1 MQTDSAVR
9 QIDEYLASLHKA
21 LGKLPPQARDDIT
34 KEIRSHILERVEEE
48 GRVTEQTV
56 NEVLRAMGDAREF
69 ASQYRTQA
77 VLRRATTSKS
87 PWTLLRA
94 TARSATTGLAGVVA
108 FTATIAGYGCALVAY
123 LCALLKPILRAIS
136 DCGLAQNIRS
146 RWGTVQAALP
156 PKPMGSR
163 CDHRPRLC
171 WEHSVPHTALR
182 RNSWALGFFP
192 SPSYSEFCSYLSQR
206 VSHAG
211 PSGDSPKGN
220 CLAGGEAGM
229 LSGVRETR

>member
-123 LCALLKPILRAIS
+123 LCALLKPILPSHIGLWLGPEHTLTLGYRASRLAAETYGIS
-136 DCGLAQNIRS
+136 VRPPASFVLGTLSATHGPAQELLGPWLFPVTLLLGVLLVFVTTRFARWSIR
-146 RWGTVQAALP
+146 RFA
-156 PKPMGSR
+156 
-163 CDHRPRLC
+163 
-171 WEHSVPHTALR
+171 
-182 RNSWALGFFP
+182 
-192 SPSYSEFCSYLSQR
+192 QR
-206 VSHAG
+206 
-211 PSGDSPKGN
+211 K
-220 CLAGGEAGM
+220 L
-229 LSGVRETR
+229 LSGR